1 MFELNF
7 IAKKR
12 KQDNS
17 FASQTLVYTILNY
30 RISPKSK
37 KICILELDVAKWI
50 KLKTLLIFI
59 ILQENNLS
67 LFPK

>member
-50 KLKTLLIFI
+50 KLKTLLMFI